1 MNWFDTAGFA
11 NLAKSAF
18 TSAQKTIDRALDIR
32 DDEAG
37 RSSIHMK
44 GGDESFFAA
53 YGLKDKKELPKTDD
67 KKQSSKEENLPSD
80 DNFKERSWNDW
91 GSFFDYG
98 NKNQSSESHFSKD
111 TSSDKDKGTVLSQPQ
126 QRCAFPS
133 GTTKHDTSEE
143 MNRDFSKDDSEYDS
157 CKESDVKIEAHLTI
171 TERLTELSPSLL
183 QKSLDKPEGSV
194 QLPQNLL
201 TPAKSIKEED
211 ISEKLL
217 TSKENVVTNIEKL
230 DSGAVNESA
239 SPQIDSEQ
247 PPVEF
252 CVVKHSS
259 SNTLESSSLLV
270 LSTSTGDDFSS
281 DLSPQQVNIENY
293 GAWEPNSDIAQ
304 NEKNAINDENQIQN
318 LTESTN
324 ICVLEDDGHLS
335 SAESVVP
342 VSDDLY
348 SLDSPEQINDDNV
361 QDHANDLQDHWFIS
375 SRDQS
380 RDIFRDQTSTESEL
394 KDEESET
401 PELKEYDIKS
411 SDSVGS
417 AGTNSSSSFVKCSV
431 GEADSSYSHRGNSE
445 SCTTSEHSDNQ
456 KYEIEHLS
464 GHTSGEEN
472 ETTTSS
478 DIEIISLPNGEN
490 GEKHSSMHL
499 KSSWMS
505 RSYGRRSESPNSD
518 SSIMPAVQEVE
529 EDGDQHLQQSLYKDD
544 ETLIDCEDDMEASR
558 KTIIGQTTNIAELIK
573 RQTELEEIL
582 ENREKRVL
590 DLSKEAAEL
599 HDSNSFLER
608 EVKRL
613 EELRNKDSR
622 HTSELTQEFTHR
634 LAQLENKLSEAS
646 KERDIAKQKLEALE
660 EEAVSRLSA
669 TEVEKMLK
677 EKDQLISE
685 LMDEGEKLSK
695 QQLQHT
701 SLIKKLRNK
710 DKERENLLKTQKE
723 TLEEQSKEL
732 ERLRKSLGA
741 KDDQEKKHIEKIRQL
756 TITIQQ
762 KEKDLSFIKAD
773 LDNSM
778 ETVNSLKKSLDNS
791 YKEIIELQ
799 KASAEKE
806 SQAQEMAL
814 STEIAAKEEL
824 QQALEHV
831 RKESVRERETLLA
844 QLEELQ
850 QGKIKIQKQFQCR
863 EEALQSEMTQ
873 LQKRLQESE
882 KNTEELTKQIS
893 SATLP
898 LLRQIDNLQSTLVS
912 QSASWEKTE
921 ESLYDKINDL
931 QRHLDLSEKKE
942 SILQKKYDNL
952 SSKISDLEMQVNI
965 LKQEKAQL
973 STQLELSQMK
983 VLMLE
988 ESKNKENVS
997 VAAMK
1002 QTFAEDL
1009 NRLKDEKDSLIHQIE
1024 TLQLDLENERLK
1036 VQKYQEQLN
1045 EKNNKQRSESGSN
1058 GTSSPTI
1065 SRLSSV
1071 SDRLN
1076 YWMQD
1081 SHEPSLGMSS
1091 SMYSNAS
1098 LYETL
1103 RLGSASSLLENLQS
1117 QLKQREGEISLF
1129 QSEIAQLERIRGSMA
1144 KELADVS
1151 CQYEMVKSELEE
1163 MKNMKTAYA
1172 DMEQKYNTLLQMYG
1186 EKVEETEELQLDLQ
1200 DVKAM
1205 YRAQLDE
1212 LLKKS

>member
-1 MNWFDTAGFA
+1 
-11 NLAKSAF
+11 
-18 TSAQKTIDRALDIR
+18 
-32 DDEAG
+32 
-37 RSSIHMK
+37 
-44 GGDESFFAA
+44 ESFFAA

-67 KKQSSKEENLPSD
+67 KKQISKEENLPSD

-111 TSSDKDKGTVLSQPQ
+111 TSSDKDKATVLSQPQ

-133 GTTKHDTSEE
+133 GTTKHVTSEE

-157 CKESDVKIEAHLTI
+157 CKESDVKIEAHLTV

-217 TSKENVVTNIEKL
+217 TSNEQVVTNIEKL
-230 DSGAVNESA
+230 DSEAVNESA

-247 PPVEF
+247 LPVEF
-252 CVVKHSS
+252 CVVKQSS

-304 NEKNAINDENQIQN
+304 NENNAINDENQIQN

-324 ICVLEDDGHLS
+324 ICILEDDGHLS

-375 SRDQS
+375 SHDQN
-380 RDIFRDQTSTESEL
+380 RDIFRDQTNTESEL

-646 KERDIAKQKLEALE
+646 KF
-660 EEAVSRLSA
+660 VLS
-669 TEVEKMLK
+669 L
-677 EKDQLISE
+677 
-685 LMDEGEKLSK
+685 GEKLSK

-701 SLIKKLRNK
+701 SLIKKLRTK

-791 YKEIIELQ
+791 YNISIVYDNQTFPEITINCAILQ
-799 KASAEKE
+799 GEPLSPYLFNFYINEIDNHFLSDTEGIHIFGHTYHYILYADDL
-806 SQAQEMAL
+806 EMAL

-931 QRHLDLSEKKE
+931 QRHVDLSEKKE

-952 SSKISDLEMQVNI
+952 SSKISDLEMQINV

-1081 SHEPSLGMSS
+1081 SHEPPLGMSS

>member
-18 TSAQKTIDRALDIR
+18 TSAQKTIDRALDIHEEK
-32 DDEAG
+32 DSTK
-37 RSSIHMK
+37 SSVRARE
-44 GGDESFFAA
+44 DESFFAA
-53 YGLKDKKELPKTDD
+53 YGLKDKEPSKVTE
-67 KKQSSKEENLPSD
+67 KKSSNEETVPTD

-98 NKNQSSESHFSKD
+98 NKNQKIESHFDKEVINE
-111 TSSDKDKGTVLSQPQ
+111 KDKVTVFSQPQ
-126 QRCAFPS
+126 QSCAFPS
-133 GTTKHDTSEE
+133 GTTTHIAEE
-143 MNRDFSKDDSEYDS
+143 TERNFSKEESEYDS
-157 CKESDVKIEAHLTI
+157 CKESDAKIETHLTV
-171 TERLTELSPSLL
+171 TEMLTEFSPSLL
-183 QKSLDKPEGSV
+183 QKTLDMPEGSV
-194 QLPQNLL
+194 QFPQNLL
-201 TPAKSIKEED
+201 SSTKSITEEKHSDELLGSKDFKD
-211 ISEKLL
+211 IVNTEKSSDIELSL
-217 TSKENVVTNIEKL
+217 NVSTSPKINTEY
-230 DSGAVNESA
+230 
-239 SPQIDSEQ
+239 
-247 PPVEF
+247 PVSEF
-252 CVVKHSS
+252 CVVKRSS
-259 SNTLESSSLLV
+259 SNTLESSSLV
-270 LSTSTGDDFSS
+270 ALSTSTEYDASS
-281 DLSPQQVNIENY
+281 DFSPQQDNIENY
-293 GAWEPNSDIAQ
+293 GIWETNSCTIQ
-304 NEKNAINDENQIQN
+304 IQKNTPDNENQMYSLI
-318 LTESTN
+318 ESAN
-324 ICVLEDDGHLS
+324 VRSFDDDGHLS

-342 VSDDLY
+342 ISDDLY
-348 SLDSPEQINDDNV
+348 SIDSPEQINEDNI
-361 QDHANDLQDHWFIS
+361 QDQPNEWFIS
-375 SRDQS
+375 THDQS
-380 RDIFRDQTSTESEL
+380 REIFRDQTNSEIET

-411 SDSVGS
+411 SDSIGS
-417 AGTNSSSSFVKCSV
+417 VGTNSSSSFVKCSI
-431 GEADSSYSHRGNSE
+431 GEPDSSYSHRGNSE

-478 DIEIISLPNGEN
+478 DIEIISLPNGDN
-490 GEKHSSMHL
+490 GEKHSSLHL

-505 RSYGRRSESPNSD
+505 RTYGRRSESPNSD

-529 EDGDQHLQQSLYKDD
+529 EDGDQHLQQNLYKDD
-544 ETLIDCEDDMEASR
+544 ENLIDCDDDMEASR
-558 KTIIGQTTNIAELIK
+558 KTIIGHAANISELIK
-573 RQTELEEIL
+573 SQTELQEIL

-590 DLSKEAAEL
+590 ELSKEVAEL

-613 EELRNKDSR
+613 EEVRNKDSR
-622 HTSELTQEFTHR
+622 HTSELTQEFTQR
-634 LAQLENKLSEAS
+634 LAQLENKLTEAC
-646 KERDIAKQKLEALE
+646 KERDTYKQKLETLE

-701 SLIKKLRNK
+701 SLIKKLRSK
-710 DKERENLLKTQKE
+710 DKERENVLKTQKE

-773 LDNSM
+773 LDSSM
-778 ETVNSLKKSLDNS
+778 ETASSLKKSLDNS
-791 YKEIIELQ
+791 YKEIMELQ
-799 KASAEKE
+799 KSNAERE
-806 SQAQEMAL
+806 SQAQEIAL
-814 STEIAAKEEL
+814 SSEIAAKEEL
-824 QQALEHV
+824 QRALQHV
-831 RKESVRERETLLA
+831 REESARERETLLA

-850 QGKIKIQKQFQCR
+850 HDKVKIQEQVQCR
-863 EEALQSEMTQ
+863 EETLQSELTQ
-873 LQKRLQESE
+873 MQKRLQESE
-882 KNTEELTKQIS
+882 RNTEELTKQIS
-893 SATLP
+893 SATVP
-898 LLRQIDNLQSTLVS
+898 LLRQIDNLQSALVS
-912 QSASWEKTE
+912 QAASWEKTE
-921 ESLYDKINDL
+921 EILSEKIDEL
-931 QRHLDLSEKKE
+931 QRQLNLSEKKE
-942 SILQKKYDNL
+942 SISQKKCENF
-952 SSKISDLEMQVNI
+952 SSKISDLEMQINT
-965 LKQEKAQL
+965 LKQDKAQL

-983 VLMLE
+983 MLMLE
-988 ESKNKENVS
+988 ENKNKESES

-1002 QTFAEDL
+1002 QTLAEEV
-1009 NRLKDEKDSLIHQIE
+1009 NRFKEENEALVHQIK
-1024 TLQLDLENERLK
+1024 TLQLDLENECAK
-1036 VQKYQEQLN
+1036 VQKFQEQLN
-1045 EKNNKQRSESGSN
+1045 EKNNKQESESN

-1081 SHEPSLGMSS
+1081 SHEPPLGMSAS
-1091 SMYSNAS
+1091 LYSNTS

-1117 QLKQREGEISLF
+1117 QLKQKEGEISLL
-1129 QSEIAQLERIRGSMA
+1129 QSEISQLERIRKSMG
-1144 KELADVS
+1144 KEITDIS
-1151 CQYEMVKSELEE
+1151 CQYEELKAELDE
-1163 MKNMKTAYA
+1163 MKDIKTAYV
-1172 DMEQKYNTLLQMYG
+1172 DMEKRYNTLLQMYG
-1186 EKVEETEELQLDLQ
+1186 EKVEETQELKLDLL